1 MSISKRKDAKNWI
14 KVKRGMVTDPKHRQ
28 KIGGGIWLYL
38 MLVDMADFE
47 TGVVDPYKDEDIAS
61 DMSAS
66 VSWVRKMRRILE
78 EMGYIEARQLGPK
91 GMQIIIGK
99 WTNPRG
105 YDGEVKNVPGESGTN
120 VSPSKKKSVTESD
133 TESITESD
141 TVHSGPSI
149 IPGIRNQESDKD
161 SATTPEKPKAEKPQ
175 NPIYNAVAEVFFGIK
190 DITQINGDGS
200 RIGKLW
206 GWLKKAE
213 PDITPERIKAFGP
226 WYDRQTADNR
236 TGNSISRPKDL
247 AKVQEWWARFRQS
260 ENEPKEIDGYTSR
273 RRV

>member
-1 MSISKRKDAKNWI
+1 MSVSKRKNAKNWI

-28 KIGGGIWLYL
+28 KIGGGIWYYL

-47 TGVVDPYKDEDIAS
+47 TGIVDPYKDEDIAA

-78 EMGYIEARQLGPK
+78 DLGYIEARQLGPK
-91 GMQIIIGK
+91 GMQIVIGK
-99 WTNPRG
+99 WVNPRG
-105 YDGEVKNVPGESGTN
+105 YDGEVKNVPGESDTN
-120 VSPSKKKSVTESD
+120 VSPSKKKGDMESD

-141 TVHSGPSI
+141 TVHSKPSFI
-149 IPGIRNQESDKD
+149 SGFSDQESVKD
-161 SATTPEKPKAEKPQ
+161 SAVRPEKPKTERPRNLVYEAL
-175 NPIYNAVAEVFFGIK
+175 ADVFFGIK
-190 DITQINGDGS
+190 DIAQINGDGS

-213 PDITPERIKAFGP
+213 PDITPERIQAFGA
-226 WYDRQTADNR
+226 WYDRQTADSR

-247 AKVQEWWARFRQS
+247 AKVQEWWARF
-260 ENEPKEIDGYTSR
+260 KEAAEQPVFDDPYLR
-273 RRV
+273 KRKV